1 MLVPFLSCFP
11 TQIFYVLL
19 ISHSV
24 GTVERGSVLPARE
37 EPLPPLTL
45 LTMWYYMLQTNRNE
59 RSIIES
65 LQLCQKISIMNIH
78 AWYKNH
84 RPWSIQGAGNEKFTS
99 CSCVPNLFRENNSSV
114 YRSTHSS
121 SSLQT
126 TCRSVHCHCLTVVTR
141 GHWTYGVSKD
151 SLNVFYV
158 KVEELNDV
166 NWYETL

>member
-1 MLVPFLSCFP
+1 MLVLFLSCFP
-11 TQIFYVLL
+11 TQILYVL
-19 ISHSV
+19 ISHYV
-24 GTVERGSVLPARE
+24 GTAERGSVLPAQE

-45 LTMWYYMLQTNRNE
+45 VTMWYYMLQTNRNE

-65 LQLCQKISIMNIH
+65 LQLCQKICIMNIH

-84 RPWSIQGAGNEKFTS
+84 RPWSIQKFTS
-99 CSCVPNLFRENNSSV
+99 CSYVPNLFRENNSSV

-126 TCRSVHCHCLTVVTR
+126 TCRSVYCHCLTVVSR
-141 GHWTYGVSKD
+141 GHWTYGVPKD